1 MEMNTLKE
9 KTLPFLKT
17 YWFSIILIF
26 WSWFIVKQFYM
37 TIEYNILLAVSY
49 EHVFG
54 FSMIY
59 FVMDN
64 LTLIIHEAGHTIF
77 GIFGWRFLTV
87 LGGTLLQMLI
97 PFVLFIASWRGRKIF
112 ASQASLYWL
121 GFAWLDSAAYCAD
134 AYTQDLP
141 LIGNLPKS
149 SHDFLNILSDL
160 NILNHYLTVAWVMF
174 SIGFLILLSGIL
186 LPLFNSQRTKYV
198 DLDLKL

>member
-1 MEMNTLKE
+1 MDINTLKE
-9 KTLPFLKT
+9 KAFPFLKT

-37 TIEYNILLAVSY
+37 SLEYNILLAVSY
-49 EHVFG
+49 KHVFG

-59 FVMDN
+59 FVIDN

-87 LGGTLLQMLI
+87 LGGTLLQILL
-97 PFVLFIASWRGRKIF
+97 PFLLFIVSWRSRKIVV
-112 ASQASLYWL
+112 SQASLYWL

-149 SHDFLNILSDL
+149 SHDFLNILSDM
-160 NILNHYLTVAWVMF
+160 NILNHYKTISWIMF
-174 SIGFLILLSGIL
+174 VIGCFILVTGIA
-186 LPLFNSQRTKYV
+186 LPYFSKKRTETV

>member
-1 MEMNTLKE
+1 MNINTLKE
-9 KTLPFLKT
+9 KAFPFLKT

-37 TIEYNILLAVSY
+37 SLEYNILLAVSY
-49 EHVFG
+49 KHVFG

-59 FVMDN
+59 FVIDN

-87 LGGTLLQMLI
+87 LGGTLLQILL
-97 PFVLFIASWRGRKIF
+97 PFLLFIVSWRSRKIVV
-112 ASQASLYWL
+112 SQASLYWL

-149 SHDFLNILSDL
+149 SHDFLNILSDM
-160 NILNHYLTVAWVMF
+160 NILNHYKTISWVMF
-174 SIGFLILLSGIL
+174 VIGCFILITGIA
-186 LPLFNSQRTKYV
+186 LPYFSKKERKRLT
-198 DLDLKL
+198 

>member
-1 MEMNTLKE
+1 MDIHPLKE
-9 KTLPFLKT
+9 KALPFLKT

-49 EHVFG
+49 KHVFG
-54 FSMIY
+54 FSMFY
-59 FVMDN
+59 FIMDN

-77 GIFGWRFLTV
+77 GLFGWRFLTV

-97 PFVLFIASWRGRKIF
+97 PFVLFIVSWRNRQII
-112 ASQASLYWL
+112 AAQLSLYWL
-121 GFAWLDSAAYCAD
+121 GFAWLDSAAYSAD

-149 SHDFLNILSDL
+149 SHDFLNILSDM
-160 NILNHYLTVAWVMF
+160 NILNHYMTVAWIMF
-174 SIGFLILLSGIL
+174 GIGCLVLISAIL
-186 LPLFNSQRTKYV
+186 LPYFKKEHTEYV
-198 DLDLKL
+198 NLDLDL

>member
-9 KTLPFLKT
+9 KALPFLKT

-97 PFVLFIASWRGRKIF
+97 PFVLFIVSWRSRKVF

-134 AYTQDLP
+134 AYSQDLP

-160 NILNHYLTVAWVMF
+160 NILNHYMTVAWVMF
-174 SIGFLILLSGIL
+174 SIGFLILLTGIL
-186 LPLFNSQRTKYV
+186 LPLFKNQQTKYV

>member
-1 MEMNTLKE
+1 MNTLKE

-49 EHVFG
+49 KHVFG

-160 NILNHYLTVAWVMF
+160 NILNHYMTVAWIF
-174 SIGFLILLSGIL
+174 FTIGFLILLTGIL
-186 LPLFNSQRTKYV
+186 LPLFKSQQTKYV

>member
-1 MEMNTLKE
+1 MNINTLKE
-9 KTLPFLKT
+9 KAFPFLKT

-37 TIEYNILLAVSY
+37 SLEYNILLAVSY
-49 EHVFG
+49 KHVFG

-59 FVMDN
+59 FVIDN

-87 LGGTLLQMLI
+87 LGGTLLQILL
-97 PFVLFIASWRGRKIF
+97 PFLLFIVSWRSRKIVV
-112 ASQASLYWL
+112 SQASLYWL
-121 GFAWLDSAAYCAD
+121 GFAWLGSAAYCAD

-149 SHDFLNILSDL
+149 SHDFLNILSDM
-160 NILNHYLTVAWVMF
+160 NILNHYKTISWVMF
-174 SIGFLILLSGIL
+174 VIGCFILITGIA
-186 LPLFNSQRTKYV
+186 LPYFSKKRTETV
-198 DLDLKL
+198 NLDLKL

>member
-1 MEMNTLKE
+1 MNINTLKE
-9 KTLPFLKT
+9 KAFPFLKT

-37 TIEYNILLAVSY
+37 SLEYNILLAVSY
-49 EHVFG
+49 KHVFG

-59 FVMDN
+59 FVIDN
-64 LTLIIHEAGHTIF
+64 LTLIIHEAGLTIF

-87 LGGTLLQMLI
+87 FGGTLLQILL
-97 PFVLFIASWRGRKIF
+97 PFFLFIVSWRSRKIVV
-112 ASQASLYWL
+112 SQASLYWL

-149 SHDFLNILSDL
+149 SHDFLNILSDM
-160 NILNHYLTVAWVMF
+160 NILNHYKTISWVMF
-174 SIGFLILLSGIL
+174 VIGCFILITGMA
-186 LPLFNSQRTKYV
+186 LPYFSKKRTETV
-198 DLDLKL
+198 NLDLKL

>member
-1 MEMNTLKE
+1 MDISTLKE
-9 KTLPFLKT
+9 KALPFLKT

-49 EHVFG
+49 KHVFG

-77 GIFGWRFLTV
+77 GLFGWRFLTV

-97 PFVLFIASWRGRKIF
+97 PFLIFIFSWKSRRIIT
-112 ASQASLYWL
+112 SQVSLYWL
-121 GFAWLDSAAYCAD
+121 GFSWLDSAAYCAD

-149 SHDFLNILSDL
+149 SHDFLNILSDM
-160 NILNHYLTVAWVMF
+160 NILNHYMTVAWIMF
-174 SIGFLILLSGIL
+174 SIGFMILLSGIL
-186 LPLFNSQRTKYV
+186 LPLFRTQQTKYI

>member
-1 MEMNTLKE
+1 MAIHPLKE
-9 KTLPFLKT
+9 NALPFLKT

-49 EHVFG
+49 KHVLG
-54 FSMIY
+54 FSIIY

-77 GIFGWRFLTV
+77 GLFGWRFLTV

-97 PFVLFIASWRGRKIF
+97 PFVLFIVSWRNRQIIV
-112 ASQASLYWL
+112 AQLSLYWL

-160 NILNHYLTVAWVMF
+160 NILNHYMTVAWILYI
-174 SIGFLILLSGIL
+174 IGLVILVSGIL
-186 LPLFNSQRTKYV
+186 LPLFKTQRTKRV
-198 DLDLKL
+198 NLDLKI

>member
-1 MEMNTLKE
+1 MNTLKE
-9 KTLPFLKT
+9 KAFPFLKT

-26 WSWFIVKQFYM
+26 CSWFIVKQFYM

-49 EHVFG
+49 KHVLG
-54 FSMIY
+54 FSIIY

-87 LGGTLLQMLI
+87 LGGTLLQLLI
-97 PFVLFIASWRGRKIF
+97 PFALFIISWRNGQIIIT
-112 ASQASLYWL
+112 QLSLYWL
-121 GFAWLDSAAYCAD
+121 GFAWLDSAAYSAD
-134 AYTQDLP
+134 AYSQDLP

-160 NILNHYLTVAWVMF
+160 NILNHYMTIAWVLF
-174 SIGFLILLSGIL
+174 FIGILILLSGIL
-186 LPLFNSQRTKYV
+186 LPLLKTRQTNYV
-198 DLDLKL
+198 DLDLKI

>member
-1 MEMNTLKE
+1 MNINTLKE
-9 KTLPFLKT
+9 KAFPFLKT

-37 TIEYNILLAVSY
+37 SLEYNILLAVSY
-49 EHVFG
+49 KHVFG

-59 FVMDN
+59 FVIDN

-87 LGGTLLQMLI
+87 LGGTLLQILL
-97 PFVLFIASWRGRKIF
+97 PFLLFIVSWRSRKIVV
-112 ASQASLYWL
+112 SQASLYWL

-149 SHDFLNILSDL
+149 SHDFLNILSDM
-160 NILNHYLTVAWVMF
+160 NILNHYKTISWVMF
-174 SIGFLILLSGIL
+174 VIGCFILITGIA
-186 LPLFNSQRTKYV
+186 LPYFSKKKNGNG
-198 DLDLKL
+198 

>member
-1 MEMNTLKE
+1 MNINTLKE
-9 KTLPFLKT
+9 KAFPFLKT

-37 TIEYNILLAVSY
+37 SLEYNILLAVSY
-49 EHVFG
+49 KHVFG

-59 FVMDN
+59 FVIDN

-87 LGGTLLQMLI
+87 LGGTLLQILL
-97 PFVLFIASWRGRKIF
+97 PFLLFIVSWRSRKIVV
-112 ASQASLYWL
+112 SQASLYWL

-149 SHDFLNILSDL
+149 SHDFLNILSDM
-160 NILNHYLTVAWVMF
+160 NILNHYKTISWVMF
-174 SIGFLILLSGIL
+174 VIGCFILITGIA
-186 LPLFNSQRTKYV
+186 LPYFSKKRTETV
-198 DLDLKL
+198 NLDLKL

>member
-1 MEMNTLKE
+1 MNINTLKE
-9 KTLPFLKT
+9 KAFPFLKT

-37 TIEYNILLAVSY
+37 SLEYNILLAVSY
-49 EHVFG
+49 KHVFG

-59 FVMDN
+59 FVIDN

-87 LGGTLLQMLI
+87 LGGTLLQILL
-97 PFVLFIASWRGRKIF
+97 PFLLFIVSWRSRKIVV
-112 ASQASLYWL
+112 SQASLHWL

-149 SHDFLNILSDL
+149 SHDFLNILSDM
-160 NILNHYLTVAWVMF
+160 NILNHYKTISWVMF
-174 SIGFLILLSGIL
+174 VIGCFILITGIA
-186 LPLFNSQRTKYV
+186 LPYFSKKRTETV

>member
-1 MEMNTLKE
+1 MNINTLKE
-9 KTLPFLKT
+9 KAFPFLKT

-37 TIEYNILLAVSY
+37 SLEYNILLAVSY
-49 EHVFG
+49 KHVFG

-59 FVMDN
+59 FVIDN

-87 LGGTLLQMLI
+87 LGGTLLQILL
-97 PFVLFIASWRGRKIF
+97 PFLLFIVSWRSRKIVV
-112 ASQASLYWL
+112 SQASLYWL

-149 SHDFLNILSDL
+149 SHDFLNILSDM
-160 NILNHYLTVAWVMF
+160 NILNHYKTISWVMF
-174 SIGFLILLSGIL
+174 VIGCFILITGIA
-186 LPLFNSQRTKYV
+186 LPYFSKKRTETV

>member
-1 MEMNTLKE
+1 MNTLKE
-9 KTLPFLKT
+9 KAFPFLKT

-54 FSMIY
+54 FSIIY

-77 GIFGWRFLTV
+77 GLFGWRFLTV

-97 PFVLFIASWRGRKIF
+97 PFVLFIVSWRNRQMI
-112 ASQASLYWL
+112 AAQLSLYWL

-134 AYTQDLP
+134 AYKQDLP

-149 SHDFLNILSDL
+149 AHDFLNILSDM
-160 NILNHYLTVAWVMF
+160 NILNHYMTVAWILF
-174 SIGFLILLSGIL
+174 IIGSIILVSGIL
-186 LPLFNSQRTKYV
+186 LPLFKTQRTKRV
-198 DLDLKL
+198 NLDLKI

>member
-1 MEMNTLKE
+1 MDVNTLKE
-9 KTLPFLKT
+9 KALPFLKT

-37 TIEYNILLAVSY
+37 TLEYNILLAVSY
-49 EHVFG
+49 KHVLG
-54 FSMIY
+54 FSVIY

-97 PFVLFIASWRGRKIF
+97 PFVLFIVSWRSRKIF

-121 GFAWLDSAAYCAD
+121 GFAWLDSAAYSAD
-134 AYTQDLP
+134 AYNQDLP

-160 NILNHYLTVAWVMF
+160 NILNHYMTVAWVIF
-174 SIGFLILLSGIL
+174 VIGFLILLTGIL
-186 LPLFNSQRTKYV
+186 LPLFNTQPTKYV
-198 DLDLKL
+198 NLDLKI

>member
-1 MEMNTLKE
+1 
-9 KTLPFLKT
+9 
-17 YWFSIILIF
+17 
-26 WSWFIVKQFYM
+26 M

-49 EHVFG
+49 KHVFG

-160 NILNHYLTVAWVMF
+160 NILNHYMTVAWIF
-174 SIGFLILLSGIL
+174 FTIGFLILLTGIL
-186 LPLFNSQRTKYV
+186 LPLFKSQQTKYV